1 MTGLVDAFSCARR
14 DDGQDAAVG
23 AGVVFVPEPG
33 SCGGRVDPGQTLVPD
48 HLVRLL
54 DWHVWP
60 SAGPGAVSAW
70 ARTVCG
76 HVDYELVWLEEPWL
90 FGRRVRVGVP
100 PPEVLW
106 DAKRALEE
114 LGVQLC
120 FDVQLEVVDRLLALA
135 VYGVGV
141 VGRMGDAEWRAVAGD
156 LTTCCAVL
164 REPLDPGRLVRP
176 GRRFVA
182 GRRRPLPYAV
192 QPQCWEVG
200 DWAHTWWSYPAGGA
214 LRRGCR
220 CSAHTAEV
228 LKVEFGPGARP

>member
-1 MTGLVDAFSCARR
+1 MTGWVGVSSGVGRGDERN
-14 DDGQDAAVG
+14 AAAG

-60 SAGPGAVSAW
+60 SAGVGAVSAW

-76 HVDYELVWLEEPWL
+76 HVDWELVWLDEPWL

-106 DAKRALEE
+106 EAKRALGEF
-114 LGVQLC
+114 GVPLC
-120 FDVQLEVVDRLLALA
+120 FDVQIEVVDGLLALV
-135 VYGVGV
+135 VYGAGV
-141 VGRMGDAEWRAVAGD
+141 VGRLGDAEWLAVAGE
-156 LTTCCAVL
+156 LTTCCAVV
-164 REPLDPGRLVRP
+164 REPLDANRVVRP

-182 GRRRPLPYAV
+182 GGRPLPYAV
-192 QPQCWEVG
+192 QPQGWEVG
-200 DWAHTWWSYPAGGA
+200 DWVHTWWSYPEGGV

-228 LKVEFGPGARP
+228 LTVEFGPGAGR